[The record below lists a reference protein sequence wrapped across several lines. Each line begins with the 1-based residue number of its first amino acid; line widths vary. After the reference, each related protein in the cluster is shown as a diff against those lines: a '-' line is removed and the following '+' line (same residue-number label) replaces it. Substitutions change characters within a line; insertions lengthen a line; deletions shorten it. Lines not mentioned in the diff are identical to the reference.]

1 MKGEVTPMPTVKD
14 VAELAGVSPS
24 TVSIVVNGKQNERKI
39 SKETQERVHKAILQL
54 NYQPNV
60 SAKKLRNNADTEYMI
75 AVYWASDSRTVSVA
89 RLIKGI
95 QETMDIHHYPVNI
108 IICPYKNDFLC
119 EEKGLQTNNLFH
131 AAIIANTSAK
141 DMEFLEGFTPNIP
154 TVLYNRYSEKYNTV
168 TINSLDLEEKI
179 VNAISARKPKRVG
192 AMLMENPYLGIK
204 IRRDCFFKACAE
216 QHIDMVPEN
225 IVYSSAD
232 TVAAGMKAIEE
243 LLTHDALPDVLYCE
257 SDGMAHGA
265 LRALQQHHIAVPQDM
280 GVISVCMGIPEVCEI
295 TVPALTV
302 ADIPAE
308 QLATKSLDLIVKVL
322 RQHITTPCHETCTTE
337 LIKRESL

>member
-1 MKGEVTPMPTVKD
+1 MPTVKD

-39 SKETQERVHKAILQL
+39 SKETQERVRKAILQL

-60 SAKKLRNNADTEYMI
+60 SAKKLRNNIDTEYMI
-75 AVYWASDSRTVSVA
+75 AVYWASDARAVSVA

-108 IICPYKNDFLC
+108 IIRPYKNDHLC

-168 TINSLDLEEKI
+168 TASAHDLEEKI
-179 VNAISARKPKRVG
+179 VSAIAARKPKRVG
-192 AMLMENPYLGIK
+192 AMLMKNPYLGIK
-204 IRRDCFFKACAE
+204 IRRDCFFAACATY
-216 QHIDMVPEN
+216 HIDVSPQD
-225 IVYSSAD
+225 IVYSNAD
-232 TVAAGMKAIEE
+232 TVADGMNAVEE
-243 LLTHDALPDVLYCE
+243 LLTHAALPDVLYCE

-280 GVISVCMGIPEVCEI
+280 GIIAVCMGIPEVCEI

-302 ADIPAE
+302 ADVPAE
-308 QLATKSLDLIVKVL
+308 QLASKSLDLIVRVL
-322 RQHITTPCHETCTTE
+322 QHHITTPCHETCSVE